1 MLATQMISCV
11 EYVHKHKYIHRDIK
25 PDNFAMGVGEN
36 SNKVYI
42 IDFGLSKKFVDSNN
56 RHIRN
61 CSGKSLTGTARYA
74 SINALE
80 GKEQSRRDDMESLF
94 YVWIYLL
101 RGKLPWMGLPAKGN
115 KKYEAILMKKK
126 STEPEDLCSGL
137 NSFFI
142 NYYTSVRSLKFEEE
156 PNYAM
161 YRKMIYDAMISDE
174 IPFDYCYDWVKPNSV
189 QQRNDIHNAI
199 SNTRRDDVLN
209 HINLKISQHQKDLLR
224 NEKDKPS
231 IPSKDATK
239 NSNSIPSK
247 DVLLSSSNYT
257 SSHENSQIKTTQ
269 FKKRQII
276 PLHLAKISEIR
287 TNSNLNTSRTVSKY
301 STAVKKEVKPANKP
315 KQTQTKVKH
324 DSDHSSTK
332 RFSTI
337 KTNRRQNDGI
347 HQVKDRT
354 ALFNATTNKYPVSY
368 RTGMLPKWM
377 MAHLTSTR

>member
-126 STEPEDLCSGL
+126 STEPED
-137 NSFFI
+137 
-142 NYYTSVRSLKFEEE
+142 Y
-156 PNYAM
+156 
-161 YRKMIYDAMISDE
+161 
-174 IPFDYCYDWVKPNSV
+174 V
-189 QQRNDIHNAI
+189 Q
-199 SNTRRDDVLN
+199 V
-209 HINLKISQHQKDLLR
+209 
-224 NEKDKPS
+224 
-231 IPSKDATK
+231 
-239 NSNSIPSK
+239 
-247 DVLLSSSNYT
+247 
-257 SSHENSQIKTTQ
+257 
-269 FKKRQII
+269 
-276 PLHLAKISEIR
+276 
-287 TNSNLNTSRTVSKY
+287 
-301 STAVKKEVKPANKP
+301 
-315 KQTQTKVKH
+315 
-324 DSDHSSTK
+324 
-332 RFSTI
+332 
-337 KTNRRQNDGI
+337 
-347 HQVKDRT
+347 
-354 ALFNATTNKYPVSY
+354 
-368 RTGMLPKWM
+368 
-377 MAHLTSTR
+377 